1 MNIHVCLNS
10 YNCYNSGSDV
20 VDTVAALNGY
30 CFECNCFE
38 CNGYGFKS
46 SLAECLK
53 AVYTGEEGLVCE

>member
-20 VDTVAALNGY
+20 VDTVAALK
-30 CFECNCFE
+30 
-38 CNGYGFKS
+38 CNGYGFES

-53 AVYTGEEGLVCE
+53 TVYTGEEGFVRE